1 MGGPAHGESGGTEGI
16 SGDIQEVVGLS
27 TVTGKYES
35 LSLPGCCLPEA
46 GEPQVGLRAR
56 LPVPL
61 KGPGLGSRGRGK
73 SGLGEQ
79 GLECGFAEGGW
90 C

>member
-1 MGGPAHGESGGTEGI
+1 MGRVEELRGS
-16 SGDIQEVVGLS
+16 Q
-27 TVTGKYES
+27 VTFRRWWVLARLLGNMS
-35 LSLPGCCLPEA
+35 LSLPGGCLPEA

-61 KGPGLGSRGRGK
+61 KGPGLGSQGRGK
-73 SGLGEQ
+73 SGLGGQ
-79 GLECGFAEGGW
+79 GPECGFAEGGW